1 MKSLDN
7 SPFLSIGYVFPLGEK
22 VHPLPVSPLLAPD
35 GGYLSCPLVGGGWEV
50 EEGGSGGGCG
60 GGSAGGHAGGR
71 SGGGSC
77 GGGGGLVDFS
87 EDDWSVEEERVGC
100 RRRSFDSMIE
110 KILRENSSVQ
120 FDCANELKVSR
131 HL

>member
-50 EEGGSGGGCG
+50 EEGGSGGGG
-60 GGSAGGHAGGR
+60 AEEA
-71 SGGGSC
+71 
-77 GGGGGLVDFS
+77 
-87 EDDWSVEEERVGC
+87 VEEEEAVP
-100 RRRSFDSMIE
+100 SATFLPSSS
-110 KILRENSSVQ
+110 SSV
-120 FDCANELKVSR
+120 
-131 HL
+131 